1 MMKKLLLAFMV
12 SAVVFLGLG
21 GFVLANNHSD
31 TSWGGI
37 LPRFQGNFYTG
48 AREKQDATSAYI
60 KLNYCGK
67 GGVRSWVQM
76 SDGTEVDS
84 PKVNV
89 LVGQSRKPSNYAYER
104 YARYGKVYVRLAIES
119 NYVNPVTI
127 EAGGVWSPD
136 SV

>member
-1 MMKKLLLAFMV
+1 MRKLLVAFMV

-37 LPRFQGNFYTG
+37 LPRFQGYFYTG

-60 KLNYCGK
+60 KLNYCGQ

-89 LVGQSRKPSNYAYER
+89 LVGQSRKLSNYAYER
-104 YARYGKVYVRLAIES
+104 YARYRKVYVRLAIES
-119 NYVNPVTI
+119 NYFNPVTI

>member
-1 MMKKLLLAFMV
+1 MMRKLLVAFMV

-60 KLNYCGK
+60 KLNYCGQ

-89 LVGQSRKPSNYAYER
+89 LVGQSRKLSNYAYER
-104 YARYGKVYVRLAIES
+104 YARYRKVYVRLAIEADS
-119 NYVNPVTI
+119 FSYVTI

>member
-89 LVGQSRKPSNYAYER
+89 LVGQSRKLSNYAYER
-104 YARYGKVYVRLAIES
+104 YARYGKAYVRLAIES

>member
-1 MMKKLLLAFMV
+1 MKKLLSAFMV

-60 KLNYCGK
+60 KLNYCGQ

-89 LVGQSRKPSNYAYER
+89 LVGQSRKLSNYAYER
-104 YARYGKVYVRLAIES
+104 YARYGKVYVRLAIEADS
-119 NYVNPVTI
+119 FSYVTI